1 MAERQVVFVVA
12 SRDYQPIEYQ
22 VPKHLLEQSAF
33 TVLTASDVPG
43 TATATD
49 GSTTQVDLLIDAFDP
64 TEYDAIVF
72 IGGAGSLEHLDN
84 KKSYDVIKKAYDEKI
99 IVAAICL
106 STRILAK
113 SGILKNKKATG
124 WNEDKELEE
133 IYKEY
138 GANYK
143 LSDVVV
149 DGKIVT
155 AVGPAAAREFAENI
169 ISLLSDK
176 YSK

>member
-22 VPKHLLEQSAF
+22 VPKHLIEQAGF
-33 TVLTASDVPG
+33 TVLTASDKSGRAV
-43 TATATD
+43 ATD
-49 GSTTQVDLLIDAFDP
+49 GSTTPVDLLIDAFDS
-64 TEYDAIVF
+64 TDYDAIVF
-72 IGGAGSLEHLDN
+72 IGGSGALDALDN
-84 KKSYDVIKKAYDEKI
+84 KKSYDVLKKAAEAKI
-99 IVAAICL
+99 IIAAICL

-113 SGILKNKKATG
+113 AGILKNKKATG
-124 WNEDKELEE
+124 GNDDKELED

-138 GANYK
+138 GVNYK

-149 DGKIVT
+149 DGSIIT